1 MMWNQT
7 LHEAVIGPPL
17 TLTADLLI
25 GAGGHKKVYVHPR
38 DESRC
43 VKILHY
49 GEEDKDWQKELRYRR
64 SREKRGLTSTLLTE
78 YYGACPLTGGGIG
91 HVFERIRDFDGHDSL
106 TFQDHIDRL
115 RSLPQIDRNAVIAGM
130 VIFRYF
136 LFREKIITSNMEPGN
151 FCVQL
156 VSADSYRLRIV
167 DNIGSPVFIPLLFYV
182 DTLALHHVN
191 RYWQRFVSDLH
202 REYPWL
208 IDDSIATILYGP

>member
-1 MMWNQT
+1 M
-7 LHEAVIGPPL
+7 
-17 TLTADLLI
+17 
-25 GAGGHKKVYVHPR
+25 
-38 DESRC
+38 
-43 VKILHY
+43 
-49 GEEDKDWQKELRYRR
+49 
-64 SREKRGLTSTLLTE
+64 
-78 YYGACPLTGGGIG
+78 TGGGIG
-91 HVFERIRDFDGHDSL
+91 HVFERIRDCDGHDSL

-130 VIFRYF
+130 VTFRYF

-182 DTLALHHVN
+182 DTLALHHVK

-202 REYPWL
+202 PEIPLAHRRLHRRYPVRPL
-208 IDDSIATILYGP
+208 KRFLVPALFAPSM